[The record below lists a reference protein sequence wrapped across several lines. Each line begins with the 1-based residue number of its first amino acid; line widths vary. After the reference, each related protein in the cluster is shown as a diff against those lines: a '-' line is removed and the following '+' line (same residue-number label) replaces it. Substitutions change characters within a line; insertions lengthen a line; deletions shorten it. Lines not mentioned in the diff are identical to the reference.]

1 MTISSRFCRGCVT
14 VLAVMAL
21 AAPASA
27 QPAVSPSSAQI
38 AKARALFDAGGRAYD
53 AAQYDVALQ
62 AFQQAYAVLPKDSI
76 VFSIAQ
82 ANRRLYTTTGD
93 VGYRAEAVKLYRQ
106 YLDNVKTGGRR
117 GDAAKALEELSVGAV
132 ASPTDGAPPP
142 TPTSIVPPKTRLYVS
157 SSTPDVSIS
166 IDGGPPAHKSAT
178 AEVQPGPHKVAF
190 SAKGFVDKVVEVD
203 AVSGELV
210 PVTFDLE
217 EKLGALTVSSADGAA
232 ISVDGR
238 FVGEAPLASPLAL
251 ARGRHFVVAELSGHT
266 SRSAT
271 IAVERGESASADL
284 ELDTTL
290 QRDLSIVVFSGAGAA
305 LVVAGVFTGVALKN
319 QGDASEILDRAQTQN
334 LAQSDIPAYEKAKK
348 ARDRHV
354 IVAASTGAGA
364 GLLAVVGLGMLLV
377 DPPDRITGGP
387 AVDAPG
393 PAEKAPKTPSL
404 DLEEVGAAVGPEG
417 AAITLGFRF

>member
-1 MTISSRFCRGCVT
+1 MAIVSRWSRRFAT
-14 VLAVMAL
+14 ALAVVAF

-27 QPAVSPSSAQI
+27 QPGVAPSAAQV

-62 AFQQAYAVLPKDSI
+62 AFQQAYSVLPKDSI

-82 ANRRLYTTTGD
+82 ANRRLYTTTGN
-93 VGYRAEAVKLYRQ
+93 VANRAEAVRLYRQ
-106 YLDNVKTGGRR
+106 YLDTAKGGSRR
-117 GDAAKALEELSVGAV
+117 GDAARALEELSAGAV
-132 ASPTDGAPPP
+132 AAPTDGAAPPP
-142 TPTSIVPPKTRLYVS
+142 ATAIAAPKTRLYVS

-166 IDGGPPAHKSAT
+166 IDGGPPALRSAT

-251 ARGRHFVVAELSGHT
+251 PRGRHFVVAELNGHT

-271 IAVERGESASADL
+271 VAVERGEPASADL

-290 QRDLSIVVFSGAGAA
+290 QRDLSIVVFSGSGAA
-305 LVVAGVFTGVALKN
+305 LVVAGVFTGLA
-319 QGDASEILDRAQTQN
+319 
-334 LAQSDIPAYEKAKK
+334 LAQQSKASDILARAETENLVKSDLTDYENARS

-377 DPPDRITGGP
+377 DPPDRITGGVTP
-387 AVDAPG
+387 DAPG
-393 PAEKAPKTPSL
+393 PAQETPKTPTL
-404 DLEEVGAAVGPEG
+404 DLEEVGAAVGPDG
-417 AAITLGFRF
+417 AALTLGFRF